1 MASWLTGKAVEFS
14 IIASTWNGQRVKMA
28 TIISDDLGQLGMN
41 VHVVPLEFRAVV
53 DRVFQSNNYQASILG
68 LGGGDTRSQS

>member
-1 MASWLTGKAVEFS
+1 
-14 IIASTWNGQRVKMA
+14 MA

-41 VHVVPLEFRAVV
+41 VHVVALEFRAVV